1 MAIDILSSIDVLWK
15 QWNQLVGGNFN
26 PKKHGKSQ
34 MLTLS
39 RQFANY
45 CQKEFWNIS
54 KILSVLVAPYCFLS
68 LYDGILWLWLWLWWR
83 DILPK
88 MCDWVREKIRLGGN
102 FAFQKRMLSERKME
116 GVECDFNSKLWENI
130 NIDIKVEG
138 VKYNFNSKPGESH
151 YDNSVSMVWKE
162 PWNYLKLRALR
173 HIKQQTWI

>member
-1 MAIDILSSIDVLWK
+1 
-15 QWNQLVGGNFN
+15 
-26 PKKHGKSQ
+26 

-68 LYDGILWLWLWLWWR
+68 LYDGILWLWLWW
-83 DILPK
+83 DIMIMIMMGYFAKNVWLGE
-88 MCDWVREKIRLGGN
+88 REKIRLGGN

-162 PWNYLKLRALR
+162 PWNYLKLRGLLDILNMHIMILHLFALLYFYGF
-173 HIKQQTWI
+173 IFVIPKC